1 MARRNSWASYVIWGC
16 LAVCA
21 VLGASL
27 TLALVVGSQRG
38 IQIAAPATAPAI
50 IAKQASPSAAPVA
63 SAVQE
68 PSAEQREIARL
79 KDTLRSV
86 AAERDRLA
94 ARIEQLEQSADI
106 TASVGDEAP
115 APRLNGGNQ
124 DRIAAAPTQ
133 PAPPIPEPA
142 AAKTLEVLRPYVT
155 VQPLVGEPSPERT
168 PMQIRAAPH
177 AASEGVTRTAF
188 AIDLGTG
195 SSLEILRA
203 RWSALRGNHAGAL
216 AELSPLVS
224 VREDTKTGVE
234 LRLLA
239 GPFANAE
246 AAARACA
253 ALEARKVP
261 CQTAVY
267 EGQRLALR

>member
-1 MARRNSWASYVIWGC
+1 
-16 LAVCA
+16 
-21 VLGASL
+21 
-27 TLALVVGSQRG
+27 
-38 IQIAAPATAPAI
+38 
-50 IAKQASPSAAPVA
+50 
-63 SAVQE
+63 
-68 PSAEQREIARL
+68 
-79 KDTLRSV
+79 
-86 AAERDRLA
+86 
-94 ARIEQLEQSADI
+94 
-106 TASVGDEAP
+106 
-115 APRLNGGNQ
+115 
-124 DRIAAAPTQ
+124 
-133 PAPPIPEPA
+133 
-142 AAKTLEVLRPYVT
+142 
-155 VQPLVGEPSPERT
+155 
-168 PMQIRAAPH
+168 
-177 AASEGVTRTAF
+177 VTRTAF

-203 RWSALRGNHAGAL
+203 RWSALRGNHTGAL